1 MPSTHPRDVACRF
14 LFEAAR
20 AYPEL
25 YPRPIDARELD
36 DRDRRLAEAIVRST
50 LSRWATLETILQHA
64 LDRPWKDIDARVQGA
79 LLSGAT
85 QLFLLDRVPDHAVVA
100 ETVEWTKR
108 HGKRKGA
115 AGMVNA
121 VLRRLIE
128 LRGERIEV
136 ADGRARN
143 HLLLAD
149 GSGWQLEGDVFA
161 QEPAARIAQQSGH
174 ASMLIQRWWAQH
186 GEATATELALHGLCA
201 PPIILHGAGAD
212 PALAPHDEA
221 GFQVL
226 QDQDH
231 HLSEVLERHPG
242 AMVQDPT
249 TSNAVRRTMGLSP
262 KVVLDY
268 CAGRGTKTR
277 QLAAVH
283 PDARIIATDVDEV
296 RFDALTELAATSE
309 RIEVVEPDEARAMI
323 GAVDL
328 LVLDVPC
335 SNTGVLPRRPE
346 ARLRFSMAGLETLVG
361 MQRQIFADTI
371 PCLAPAAHVLYST
384 CSLEPEENE
393 QMPAW
398 LAKWHG
404 WEVADETRMM
414 PRGLPGDGPDRYCDG
429 GYAALMKTH

>member
-1 MPSTHPRDVACRF
+1 MPLSHPRDVACRF

-20 AYPEL
+20 AYPDI

-36 DRDRRLAEAIVRST
+36 ERDRRLAEAIVRSAM
-50 LSRWATLETILQHA
+50 SRWTTLQAILQHA
-64 LDRPWKDIDARVQGA
+64 LDRPWKELDERVQGA
-79 LLSGAT
+79 LLAGAA

-121 VLRRLIE
+121 ILRRLIE
-128 LRGERIEV
+128 LRGDRIET
-136 ADGRARN
+136 ADGRARD
-143 HLLLAD
+143 HVLLAD
-149 GSGWQLEGDVFA
+149 GGGWQLTAEIFA
-161 QEPAARIAQQSGH
+161 QEPATRIAQQSGH
-174 ASMLIQRWWAQH
+174 ASMLVQRWWAQH
-186 GEATATELALHGLCA
+186 GESTATELALHGLCN
-201 PPIILHGAGAD
+201 PPIILHGAGSD
-212 PALAPHDEA
+212 PGLLAHDEA
-221 GFQVL
+221 GFHVL
-226 QDQDH
+226 RDQEHPLRD
-231 HLSEVLERHPG
+231 VLDRHPD
-242 AMVQDPT
+242 ALVQDPT
-249 TSNAVRRTMGLSP
+249 TSGAVRRTMGLSP
-262 KVVLDY
+262 GTILDY

-283 PDARIIATDVDEV
+283 PEARIIATDVDEV
-296 RFDALTELAATSE
+296 RFDALVELAADSP
-309 RIEVVEPDEARAMI
+309 RIDVVEPDEARAMVGQI
-323 GAVDL
+323 DL

-346 ARLRFSMAGLETLVG
+346 ARLRFSMPALETLVG

-371 PCLAPAAHVLYST
+371 PCLAPAGHVLYST

-398 LAKWHG
+398 LSKWHG
-404 WEVADETRMM
+404 WDLVDETRVL